1 LLAFLCLE
9 KKLSRNC
16 KSVVLHAFEVKQEIW
31 ASFGLWEFAHYLHA
45 RTHASTHAYGP
56 VNPNQERQAVVAGLL
71 LLELVV
77 FLSQSRRGCKAGA
90 GGEGGRERPKPV
102 LSICDRIAS
111 VRRCWMLGVQNL
123 TG

>member
-1 LLAFLCLE
+1 M
-9 KKLSRNC
+9 
-16 KSVVLHAFEVKQEIW
+16 
-31 ASFGLWEFAHYLHA
+31 
-45 RTHASTHAYGP
+45 P

-90 GGEGGRERPKPV
+90 RGVSRRERPRAV
-102 LSICDRIAS
+102 ARFCDRIAS

>member
-1 LLAFLCLE
+1 VLWFTLLRSN
-9 KKLSRNC
+9 KR
-16 KSVVLHAFEVKQEIW
+16 FEHLLGFENSLTIC
-31 ASFGLWEFAHYLHA
+31 
-45 RTHASTHAYGP
+45 THASTQARTHVYVP

-90 GGEGGRERPKPV
+90 RGVGGRERPRAV
-102 LSICDRIAS
+102 ASICDRIAS

>member
-1 LLAFLCLE
+1 MSIF
-9 KKLSRNC
+9 
-16 KSVVLHAFEVKQEIW
+16 W
-31 ASFGLWEFAHYLHA
+31 ALRIRSLFA
-45 RTHASTHAYGP
+45 RTHASTP
-56 VNPNQERQAVVAGLL
+56 LSTLIRKRQAVVAGLL

-90 GGEGGRERPKPV
+90 GGVGGTERPRAV
-102 LSICDRIAS
+102 VSICDRIAS